1 MYKLVYYFDPVELIL
16 ILTELFTCKSV
27 WRRVADFDAQA
38 EDQNLMG

>member
-1 MYKLVYYFDPVELIL
+1 MYKLVYDFDRVELIL

-27 WRRVADFDAQA
+27 WRRVTDFNAQA